1 MGRFGSF
8 MTWYRLKSDPDNL
21 YLKMDAAK
29 FIDEQPRSIEDAD
42 AFSKETI
49 EGTKEMHE
57 ILATDNRLLV
67 AKLDLRNFDCT
78 QINPLPVIRY
88 VTTAANQGM
97 EISRLEVIG
106 AGSYWPYFASFLPK
120 KTRDKIVLK

>member
-8 MTWYRLKSDPDNL
+8 MTWYRLKNDPDNL
-21 YLKMDAAK
+21 YLKLDAAK
-29 FIDEQPRSIEDAD
+29 FIDEQPTSAEDAD
-42 AFSKETI
+42 TFSKETI
-49 EGTKEMHE
+49 EATKDMHE

-67 AKLDLRNFDCT
+67 VKLDLRNFDYT
-78 QINPLPVIRY
+78 KINPIPVIRY
-88 VTTAANQGM
+88 VSVAANQGM
-97 EISRLEVIG
+97 EIVRLEVIG

>member
-8 MTWYRLKSDPDNL
+8 MTWYRLKSDPVHL

-29 FIDEQPRSIEDAD
+29 FLDEQPESIEDAD

-67 AKLDLRNFDCT
+67 AKLDLRDFDYT
-78 QINPLPVIRY
+78 KINPIPVIRY
-88 VTTAANQGM
+88 VSIAANQGM
-97 EISRLEVIG
+97 KIVRLEVIG

-120 KTRDKIVLK
+120 KTQDKIVLK